1 MSLFAIADLHLSL
14 GVNKPMDVFPGWENY
29 VERLTENWKAL
40 VKPEDTVVI
49 AGDISWGLIMEES
62 RKDFE
67 YLDTLPGTKIILKG
81 NHDYWFSTKTKVEKE
96 LEAWG
101 IKTVKILFNNAF
113 EYGDFAIC
121 GTRGW
126 MNDQTDDYAA
136 IQAEVQLFER
146 VVERILQKMPEGLSN
161 YGKCCYF
168 AFVITVRN
176 EYDHAQETLALPYQ
190 PYNTL
195 VWGTGVCQGYA
206 RTFALLCEKAGIL
219 CRYCTGLPPLD
230 DGDSHAW
237 NRVDS
242 DAGYIYVD
250 VTWYDRDIPMTT
262 YRDGGLDYLFMTQ
275 EEFDFLGYT
284 QAFVEEP

>member
-29 VERLTENWKAL
+29 VERLTENWKNL

-67 YLDTLPGTKIILKG
+67 YLDSLPGTKIILKG

-101 IKTVKILFNNAF
+101 IKTIKILFNNAF

-126 MNDQTDDYAA
+126 MNDQTDKKVLLRECGRLRLSLEAA
-136 IQAEVQLFER
+136 KKTGKEPVVFLHYPPVYGGSECYEILEVLTEYNIKNVFYGHIHGYSLGHAINGER
-146 VVERILQKMPEGLSN
+146 N
-161 YGKCCYF
+161 
-168 AFVITVRN
+168 
-176 EYDHAQETLALPYQ
+176 
-190 PYNTL
+190 
-195 VWGTGVCQGYA
+195 
-206 RTFALLCEKAGIL
+206 GIDFRL
-219 CRYCTGLPPLD
+219 ISC
-230 DGDSHAW
+230 
-237 NRVDS
+237 
-242 DAGYIYVD
+242 
-250 VTWYDRDIPMTT
+250 
-262 YRDGGLDYLFMTQ
+262 
-275 EEFDFLGYT
+275 DFL
-284 QAFVEEP
+284 QFSPKKII